1 MGEVNANG
9 LNRYIPV
16 SVRKKIRKAAGFG
29 CVVCGTAICQFDH
42 VSPGFSEAY
51 SHNPSRMTLLC
62 GYCHDKKTRGILSVE
77 FIQQAMKDPKSL
89 QKGFIS
95 DFFDFGTV
103 IPIVSLGKQK
113 FVNTNYLI
121 QIDGQHLLYISQK
134 SENGVTGNFLNAR
147 FHDTQN
153 REIFR
158 IEENVW
164 FSSTDN
170 WDINFSGT
178 VLEIR
183 DQEGSVALKIENK
196 PREEF
201 IVHEVKMNYNGYQ
214 IQGDEERFSIQTPEG
229 KEIIALSDEVLASGF
244 AALKI
249 SKGTLILRNMS
260 FHKGE
265 IDLRNAGAEYCYFGK
280 ETKIIMG

>member
-1 MGEVNANG
+1 
-9 LNRYIPV
+9 
-16 SVRKKIRKAAGFG
+16 
-29 CVVCGTAICQFDH
+29 
-42 VSPGFSEAY
+42 
-51 SHNPSRMTLLC
+51 MTLLC

-77 FIQQAMKDPKSL
+77 FIKEAMKDPKSL

-103 IPIVSLGKQK
+103 IPSVSLGKQK
-113 FVNTNYLI
+113 FVNTSYLI
-121 QIDGQHLLYISQK
+121 QIDGHHLLYITQK
-134 SENGVTGNFLNAR
+134 SENGATGNFLNAR
-147 FHDTQN
+147 FHDSQN

-164 FSSTDN
+164 YSTTDN
-170 WDINFSGT
+170 LDIHFSGT

-183 DQEGSVALKIENK
+183 DHEDEIALKIENK

-201 IVHEVKMNYNGYQ
+201 IVQKVKMNFNGYR
-214 IQGDEERFSIQTPEG
+214 ILGDEERFTIQTPEG
-229 KEIIALSDEVLASGF
+229 KQIIALSDEVIASGF

-249 SKGTLILRNMS
+249 NRGTLILRNMS
-260 FHKGE
+260 FQKGE

-280 ETKIIMG
+280 ETKIIMS